1 MLRYGGEG
9 KAEAEEEKVEE
20 VKAEINYL
28 LSGNRE
34 NDVATA
40 QRFFTSP
47 PFSGSLFPLAL
58 AHEMAQAVIKR
69 RRRAT

>member
-40 QRFFTSP
+40 QRFFTSHP
-47 PFSGSLFPLAL
+47 PFLAL
-58 AHEMAQAVIKR
+58 YSR
-69 RRRAT
+69 SRS

>member
-1 MLRYGGEG
+1 MLRYEGEG

-40 QRFFTSP
+40 QRFFSSP
-47 PFSGSLFPLAL
+47 PPPFLAL
-58 AHEMAQAVIKR
+58 YSR
-69 RRRAT
+69 SRS